1 MRRIARLLVLG
12 CLVLVARSGVAQPA
26 TPPSS
31 PHPVAPNP
39 ATAPNPTTSDAT
51 DRPPA
56 EAPPQPNPTPGSDSA
71 PVPDPAPVLDDDA
84 AADLAAIQ
92 ASQRPVVPDPTAKAK
107 TEVTLDRRTQFGLG
121 AGFSGPLGFAGSL
134 QILNGIGADI
144 KDDGTRVKAV
154 CAVPMPHCA
163 QGFLLRLDAG
173 SGGGK
178 FSLGLGA
185 YANVNED
192 DFKGTAGVA
201 FRVAL
206 ARTWGNPI
214 GTEPDLTYLG
224 PELDL
229 SILRINLTL
238 GVLFSIDGDRG
249 AGTLF
254 SWGLGFGL

>member
-1 MRRIARLLVLG
+1 M
-12 CLVLVARSGVAQPA
+12 P
-26 TPPSS
+26 
-31 PHPVAPNP
+31 
-39 ATAPNPTTSDAT
+39 D
-51 DRPPA
+51 
-56 EAPPQPNPTPGSDSA
+56 
-71 PVPDPAPVLDDDA
+71 PDPAADDLA
-84 AADLAAIQ
+84 AVRAAQAADLA
-92 ASQRPVVPDPTAKAK
+92 SVSERPVVLDPRAPAN
-107 TEVTLDRRTQFGLG
+107 TEVTLDRRTQLGLG

-144 KDDGTRVKAV
+144 KDDETRVKAV

-163 QGFLLRLDAG
+163 QGFLLRFDAG

-185 YANVNED
+185 FANVNED

-224 PELDL
+224 PEFDL

-238 GVLFSIDGDRG
+238 GVLFRIDGDRG

>member
-1 MRRIARLLVLG
+1 MKRMACLLLLSCFGLAATLG
-12 CLVLVARSGVAQPA
+12 AQEPQ
-26 TPPSS
+26 TPP
-31 PHPVAPNP
+31 APP
-39 ATAPNPTTSDAT
+39 AAPTAP
-51 DRPPA
+51 
-56 EAPPQPNPTPGSDSA
+56 APL
-71 PVPDPAPVLDDDA
+71 PDPSPASEPAPLPDPLPVLDDDA

-92 ASQRPVVPDPTAKAK
+92 ASQTTVVLDPTAKAK

-144 KDDGTRVKAV
+144 NDDGTRVKAV

-185 YANVNED
+185 YANVDEK

-214 GTEPDLTYLG
+214 GTEPNLTYLG
-224 PELDL
+224 PETDL

-238 GVLFSIDGDRG
+238 GMLFRVNGDRG
-249 AGTLF
+249 AGVLF
-254 SWGLGFGL
+254 SWGIGYGL

>member
-1 MRRIARLLVLG
+1 MGEAMRRIARSSVLG
-12 CLVLVARSGVAQPA
+12 CLVLAGQQAAAQEAPTPAPGSPQAAHSPA
-26 TPPSS
+26 TPAS
-31 PHPVAPNP
+31 
-39 ATAPNPTTSDAT
+39 PTTSEASAN
-51 DRPPA
+51 PEPA
-56 EAPPQPNPTPGSDSA
+56 
-71 PVPDPAPVLDDDA
+71 LDDVA
-84 AADLAAIQ
+84 AADLAAVQ
-92 ASQRPVVPDPTAKAK
+92 ASQQRPVVLDPTAKAK
-107 TEVTLDRRTQFGLG
+107 TEVTLDRRTQLGLG

-144 KDDGTRVKAV
+144 KDDETRVKAV

-229 SILRINLTL
+229 SILRINVTL
-238 GVLFSIDGDRG
+238 GVLFRIDGDRG

>member
-1 MRRIARLLVLG
+1 MKRMACLLLLSCLG
-12 CLVLVARSGVAQPA
+12 LAATVPAQEPPQA
-26 TPPSS
+26 PPSS
-31 PHPVAPNP
+31 PAPPVAPVP
-39 ATAPNPTTSDAT
+39 AVADPAPVPAP
-51 DRPPA
+51 PPA
-56 EAPPQPNPTPGSDSA
+56 PDPA
-71 PVPDPAPVLDDDA
+71 PVPDPATVLDKDA

-92 ASQRPVVPDPTAKAK
+92 ASQTSVVLDPTAKAK

-185 YANVNED
+185 YANVDEK

-238 GVLFSIDGDRG
+238 GVLFRVNGDRG
-249 AGTLF
+249 AGALF
-254 SWGLGFGL
+254 SWGLGYGL